1 MESTPSFSNILDLIK
16 HFEGLHTNA
25 YKCPAG
31 KLTIGYGHTG
41 KDVSEGMTISEKQ
54 AEQYLISDM

>member
-16 HFEGLHTNA
+16 HFEGLNLKA

-41 KDVSEGMTISEKQ
+41 KDV
-54 AEQYLISDM
+54 